1 MSISKDPAK
10 TNESFIE
17 IMSDD
22 FMRSAFN
29 STKLNES
36 KLNEIVNTS
45 TNFLNI
51 TNVQITKDY

>member
-1 MSISKDPAK
+1 MLISKDPAK